1 VSDVSRVARYAMR
14 VPLEFRV
21 INQPE
26 WVEAYTVNLSASGAL
41 LECSHELR
49 PGDVLWLRSK
59 EEDGE
64 SAEIAATCRV
74 VRIERGGDN
83 HSIRLGVRFLGY
95 EFESRDTGVS
105 VN

>member
-1 VSDVSRVARYAMR
+1 MR

-21 INQPE
+21 VNQPK
-26 WVEAYTVNLSASGAL
+26 WVEAYTVNVSASGAL
-41 LECSHELR
+41 LECSHEPR

-64 SAEIAATCRV
+64 SAEIAATCTV
-74 VRIERGGDN
+74 VRIERAGEN
-83 HSIRLGVRFLGY
+83 HSIRLGVRFLRY
-95 EFESRDTGVS
+95 EPESRDMGVS